1 MLDFL
6 FDNPFLLV
14 ILLFWLFSA
23 IFGKKKGKAG
33 EKGNAVAEPKQN
45 RRQVPRK
52 ERYRELM
59 EQLEGQL
66 NPRPANTARTI
77 TVAEPA
83 VVAPP
88 APVPVPQ
95 ASDPYAFHSAS
106 GLESRPGPAAS
117 ESLDYDLSATDYD
130 TAIEGRIGRG
140 GGYEYRP
147 TIDEPE
153 EEEYH
158 LKGFREFQAA
168 HGLTEKDRVEVKVA
182 EPTARRNSA
191 PAIASLLAN
200 PDELRR
206 AFLLQE
212 IFGKPKGLRPPGR

>member
-14 ILLFWLFSA
+14 ILLFWLFST
-23 IFGKKKGKAG
+23 IFGKKKQKAG
-33 EKGNAVAEPKQN
+33 EKGTTVAETKPDRKGGT
-45 RRQVPRK
+45 RK

-66 NPRPANTARTI
+66 NAGTASTSRTI
-77 TVAEPA
+77 AVAEPVA
-83 VVAPP
+83 VAPP
-88 APVPVPQ
+88 PAVPAPP

-106 GLESRPGPAAS
+106 GLESRPGPAPS
-117 ESLDYDLSATDYD
+117 ESIDYDISATDYD
-130 TAIEGRIGRG
+130 TPLEGGSRRG
-140 GGYEYRP
+140 GSYEYRP

-153 EEEYH
+153 EQEYH
-158 LKGFREFQAA
+158 LTGFREFHAA
-168 HGLTEKDRVEVKVA
+168 QGLTEKDRMEVKSA
-182 EPTARRNSA
+182 EPAARRASV
-191 PAIASLLAN
+191 PAIDSLFAS